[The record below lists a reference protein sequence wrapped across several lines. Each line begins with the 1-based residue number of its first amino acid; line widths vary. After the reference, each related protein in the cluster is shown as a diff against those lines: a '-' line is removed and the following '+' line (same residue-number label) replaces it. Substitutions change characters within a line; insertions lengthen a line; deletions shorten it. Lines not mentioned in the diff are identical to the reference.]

1 MPILGSGIIPNA
13 GSVASEL
20 TAVTRRAFLQK
31 YIVQIWKSSPLTCAL
46 LSSALMASG
55 GISPITAPVQ
65 GNPMVQTQ
73 NTDYSGTFNKP
84 GVIPGLQN
92 AEYNLSAYVTPIPFL
107 GFEGLVQV
115 DYDVVPIIEAR
126 MNDATNSTIDAF
138 STDLW
143 NNITNNQKII
153 GLPGAVDDGTA
164 SATYGGIAR
173 NSVNSQGTSWWQ
185 STYVSNS
192 GGAVTPTRN
201 LLMQYIAQ
209 ITKKN
214 GEMPKMGICGL
225 GTWTLLTEDF
235 TSQER
240 YIVGP
245 GPDAYGDG
253 TVKSMFQA
261 VMVGGV
267 PIYADPYAPEGTIY
281 LLNTDYLSMYIH
293 EKAGFQFTGFES
305 TLPNGQFGYIGA
317 ILTLLQLVNVKPQS
331 QGKFANIGFLNI

>member
-1 MPILGSGIIPNA
+1 MPILGSGIVPA
-13 GSVASEL
+13 SGAVAAEL
-20 TAVTRRAFLQK
+20 EATTRRGFMEK

-55 GISPITAPVQ
+55 GLSPITGVVQ
-65 GNPMVQTQ
+65 GNPMVNTQ

-84 GVIPGLQN
+84 GVIPGLQD
-92 AEYNLSAYVTPIPFL
+92 AEFNLSAYVTPIPFL

-138 STDLW
+138 STALW
-143 NNITNNQKII
+143 NNVSNQQAII
-153 GLPGAVDDGTA
+153 GLPGAIDDGTFAA
-164 SATYGGIAR
+164 SYGGIAR
-173 NSVNSQGTSWWQ
+173 NSTNSQGTNWWQ
-185 STYVSNS
+185 STYVSNT

-201 LLMQYIAQ
+201 LFMQYIAQ
-209 ITKKN
+209 VTKKN

-225 GTWTLLTEDF
+225 GTWTMLTEDF
-235 TSQER
+235 TAQER
-240 YIVGP
+240 YVVDSAG
-245 GPDAYGDG
+245 AYGDG
-253 TVKSMFQA
+253 TVRSMFQA

-267 PIYADPYAPEGTIY
+267 PIYADPYAPEGIVY

-317 ILTLLQLVNVKPQS
+317 ILTLLQLVNVKPQAH
-331 QGKFANIGFLNI
+331 GKFANIDYLNI